1 MRKTYSPEEWATIG
15 KIINATI
22 ELQNRLEEKG
32 YKVINTFATRADN
45 DSIVFIVNSGCYS
58 ECSCVKNLEVCIFN
72 VLNHQDL
79 LEKAIFAPAEEL
91 LKIAP
96 EQAEK
101 DALKKRLAELENNG

>member
-1 MRKTYSPEEWATIG
+1 MRKTYSPEEWAMLG

-32 YKVINTFATRADN
+32 YEVINSFSTRTKD
-45 DSIVFIVNSGCYS
+45 DSIVFIVTGDYS
-58 ECSCVKNLEVCIFN
+58 CPNNLESCIFD

-79 LEKAIFAPAEEL
+79 LEKAVFAPAEEL

-101 DALKKRLAELENNG
+101 EALKKRLAELENNG